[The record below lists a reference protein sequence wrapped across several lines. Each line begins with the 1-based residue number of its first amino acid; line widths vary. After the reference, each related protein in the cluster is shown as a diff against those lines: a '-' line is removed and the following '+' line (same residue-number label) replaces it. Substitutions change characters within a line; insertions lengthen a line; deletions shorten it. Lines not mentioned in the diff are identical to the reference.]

1 MYHIYIH
8 LHTFP
13 QSHLFD
19 QATWRAPHDYL
30 ESRVQI
36 DIYLHQIFFRTL
48 GGCIP
53 QHQQDL
59 PPAGHEPHR
68 DLLLHADPSHHGRS
82 PQEQW
87 LVLQVSPSHVPTNH
101 APGRLHVFPTKMH
114 NWLVVSTPLKNI
126 SQNGN
131 LPQVGVK
138 IQNIWNH
145 HLDKV
150 VGSNSI
156 WSPKKQSDEKYTLK
170 FLLGRG
176 CIIAICLCSKKI
188 PSV

>member
-1 MYHIYIH
+1 MESTVISMYHIHYIH

-13 QSHLFD
+13 QSHLFIKPP
-19 QATWRAPHDYL
+19 RAPHDYL
-30 ESRVQI
+30 ENLECSLMFTYTKSFSEPLGV
-36 DIYLHQIFFRTL
+36 DPPLHQR
-48 GGCIP
+48 
-53 QHQQDL
+53 DL

-68 DLLLHADPSHHGRS
+68 DLLLHADPSHHDRS

-101 APGRLHVFPTKMH
+101 APGRLHVFPTEMH

-138 IQNIWNH
+138 IN
-145 HLDKV
+145 
-150 VGSNSI
+150 
-156 WSPKKQSDEKYTLK
+156 KYLK
-170 FLLGRG
+170 PPPR
-176 CIIAICLCSKKI
+176 
-188 PSV
+188 